1 MLKYWRNAADQ
12 EMYHDWVGGVVEG
25 ATFKGGLYNP
35 EPMTEFLASELAD
48 IEPMQRFVDI
58 GITNFEKGTYQEN
71 FKDSLDQ
78 NLAEVLQ
85 ASLTWAGFFP
95 PYEFDDQYWLTGSV
109 IYEIDIFSAVDK
121 CLETHALEDI
131 VLDVVLTHKRE
142 LKKVDAADFNSLEN
156 LLRAG
161 EILLY
166 YKQLDG
172 LLRA

>member
-1 MLKYWRNAADQ
+1 MTAEGDNFHLYDAVSGVSGGGVNAAILASYILGREGQAVTRMLKYWRNAADQ

-95 PYEFDDQYWLTGSV
+95 PYEFDD
-109 IYEIDIFSAVDK
+109 
-121 CLETHALEDI
+121 
-131 VLDVVLTHKRE
+131 
-142 LKKVDAADFNSLEN
+142 
-156 LLRAG
+156 
-161 EILLY
+161 
-166 YKQLDG
+166 
-172 LLRA
+172 